1 MPTPRLVAA
10 GSSATADGDRSRWA
24 ALPVVLAGAF
34 MTILDFFIV
43 NVAIPSIQSDL
54 GATAAQIQLV
64 VAGYGL
70 AYAVGLITGG
80 RLGDIAGRRRMFII
94 GLIAFTVTSAACGLA
109 PSALMLV
116 VARIAQGLSSA
127 LMFPQVLSI
136 LNVTFEGEARARAFT
151 AFGVTLGLAAVSGQL
166 LGGLLIAG
174 DVFGL
179 GWRACLL
186 INVPV
191 GLVAVAATRALV
203 PESRSPTAGHL
214 DLPGAVVASAGAALL
229 VFPLVEG
236 RQFGWPWWSL
246 LSLVA
251 APLALLAFVMLER
264 RVAATGRSPLVELA
278 LFRQRAFVVGTAVVL
293 VFYGGLASLFLVL
306 AVYLQEG
313 QGFGALTAGLAF
325 LPLGC
330 GFFITSVNAQRLARR
345 FGRQALALG
354 AGLMGLSYLVLIPV
368 VNAGGDRINGWA
380 LAPGLLLNGL
390 GEGAVMGPLIAAVLA
405 GVRAEDAGAASG
417 VLATVQQIAGALG
430 VAVIGLI
437 FYGSLGR
444 RPHAGVP
451 YARAF
456 DHSLMYTLVLVLVV
470 AALVQLLPRNAT
482 NAS

>member
-1 MPTPRLVAA
+1 MPTPRLLAA

-179 GWRACLL
+179 GWRLL
-186 INVPV
+186 IDQ
-191 GLVAVAATRALV
+191 RAGRPSRRGSYPRAGARITLADRGT
-203 PESRSPTAGHL
+203 SRSAWRRGP
-214 DLPGAVVASAGAALL
+214 ASSAHIVSA
-229 VFPLVEG
+229 
-236 RQFGWPWWSL
+236 
-246 LSLVA
+246 
-251 APLALLAFVMLER
+251 
-264 RVAATGRSPLVELA
+264 
-278 LFRQRAFVVGTAVVL
+278 
-293 VFYGGLASLFLVL
+293 
-306 AVYLQEG
+306 
-313 QGFGALTAGLAF
+313 
-325 LPLGC
+325 
-330 GFFITSVNAQRLARR
+330 
-345 FGRQALALG
+345 
-354 AGLMGLSYLVLIPV
+354 
-368 VNAGGDRINGWA
+368 
-380 LAPGLLLNGL
+380 
-390 GEGAVMGPLIAAVLA
+390 
-405 GVRAEDAGAASG
+405 
-417 VLATVQQIAGALG
+417 
-430 VAVIGLI
+430 
-437 FYGSLGR
+437 
-444 RPHAGVP
+444 
-451 YARAF
+451 
-456 DHSLMYTLVLVLVV
+456 
-470 AALVQLLPRNAT
+470 
-482 NAS
+482 